1 MPSLFVMRPLRY
13 VGFLLSMT
21 WMVAGDEPYLRGLTL
36 SNYIT
41 LFPAV
46 DAVEVALPSLLG
58 SLCYQKLK

>member
-1 MPSLFVMRPLRY
+1 MRPLRY

-46 DAVEVALPSLLG
+46 DAVEVALSSL
-58 SLCYQKLK
+58 S